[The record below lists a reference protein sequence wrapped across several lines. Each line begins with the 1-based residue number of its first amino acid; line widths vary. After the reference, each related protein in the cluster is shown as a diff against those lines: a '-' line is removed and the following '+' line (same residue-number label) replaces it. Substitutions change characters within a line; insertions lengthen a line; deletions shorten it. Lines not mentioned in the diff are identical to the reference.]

1 MITGRGCDRELN
13 DEASPVQIE
22 RRSGTRSKK
31 LNEEAAPVQKGM
43 IMNTIKVFLASSIK
57 EFSKERQ
64 TLMAFFQTL
73 NNIYHE
79 RGVFLEMII
88 CESLSHQ
95 MQNVRAQEMYN
106 RAILES
112 EYFYVIIGNQAG
124 EYTIEEFNIAYHSFR
139 EKGLPRIY
147 TFFQAS
153 GDGAARSAASVNQPD
168 GAGQSAANVDQFGDV
183 SKSVTGFKHYISKDL
198 QHYYNTFTHVD
209 TIKLNM
215 MVELCR
221 DPRVKAVMTFE
232 DGKAIINGHA
242 LLSMEN
248 IPLYSRNE
256 TVRKLVEEKQE
267 LEQEFAD
274 LAGLGSSAAVERLR
288 QKNIERRSSVAHQ
301 LHELEMDILDLC
313 KQTETNRAMGS
324 KLNWRETK
332 AMELVDAGDY
342 EAAKAILRDDQWKLE
357 VQNAKQI
364 ISGAEEIISEYIS
377 GKKSLIC
384 TIKATGV
391 NPESEQEILSIYEDI
406 CELAAKY
413 RIELDVIFAYAKFLW
428 RQNHYKEAV
437 STCEKLILLLQ
448 VSGGSDEFVAR
459 SKSLLGV
466 IYSTENESSKAE
478 PLFKEALTAFQSLE
492 EKGQGSFR
500 EEYASL
506 YNYLAILLEK
516 QKKLKDAEEMH
527 RKALQIR
534 REMAAEDPFGNEA
547 VLASSCNNL
556 AVVLIYR
563 KKYDEAEAL
572 LKEALELRRKLSE
585 TNPAIFKALMANT
598 CRNLGNLMK
607 NRNMLQEAERYY
619 LEALNILAELKAA
632 NPGAYE
638 LDYAKASMRL
648 IKLYRRCKWFD
659 DAERWCAESEE
670 ILSRWG
676 ELNFEV
682 YGRYLGDLY
691 HQWAEICMV
700 SKQYEKAERLFE
712 KALSIFTRL
721 NEIKRRLNE

>member
-1 MITGRGCDRELN
+1 M
-13 DEASPVQIE
+13 
-22 RRSGTRSKK
+22 
-31 LNEEAAPVQKGM
+31 NEEAAPVQKGM

-168 GAGQSAANVDQFGDV
+168 GAGQSAANVDQSGDV

-721 NEIKRRLNE
+721 NEIKPDAYGSKVGWIEDDVQKLKRRRLNE